1 MKAYSLFSGSSGNCF
16 FVHTEN
22 TRLLIDCGVSAKCAE
37 NALQSLGFSLSGINA
52 ILVTHE
58 HIDHTKGLEVIAKKY
73 HIPTHMEELSA
84 RALIKD
90 PASALLRELYLY
102 HGDFEI
108 KIGDISVRAFAT
120 PHDSAASVGYTLES
134 DNVKIG
140 FATDMGCIMPSVREA
155 LSGCNASV
163 IEANHDINML
173 RCGPY
178 PYPLKQRVLSDRGH
192 LSNDASA
199 ELIRCLAEN
208 GTKSFLLG
216 HLSKENNTPSLA
228 LSTVKSAL
236 GENSGAI
243 VSAAAPAEISEL
255 IIK

>member
-1 MKAYSLFSGSSGNCF
+1 MKAYSLFFFSLGNCF
-16 FVHTEN
+16 FVHTES
-22 TRLLIDCGVSAKCAE
+22 TRLLIDCGVSARCAE
-37 NALQSLGFSLSGINA
+37 KALQSLGFSLSDISA

-58 HIDHTKGLEVIAKKY
+58 HIDHTKGLEVIAKNY

-90 PASALLRELYLY
+90 PSSALLRELYLY
-102 HGDFEI
+102 RGDFEI
-108 KIGDISVRAFAT
+108 KVGDISVRAFAT

-134 DNVKIG
+134 GDVKIG
-140 FATDMGCIMPSVREA
+140 FATDMGCIMPSVCEA

-173 RCGPY
+173 LCGPY
-178 PYPLKQRVLSDRGH
+178 PYPLKQRVLSDCGH
-192 LSNDASA
+192 LSNDAAA
-199 ELIRCLAEN
+199 ELIYSLAES
-208 GTKSFLLG
+208 GTTGFLLG

-228 LSTVKSAL
+228 LDTVRSAL
-236 GENSGAI
+236 GENSGVT